1 MARIKHGRII
11 KHTMNNNRLI
21 PIAENTG
28 PIAEGHAHASRQ
40 YNPITVKTIVSIR
53 TIMASGHKTG

>member
-1 MARIKHGRII
+1 M
-11 KHTMNNNRLI
+11 KHTMNNDRLI

-28 PIAEGHAHASRQ
+28 PIAEGHVHVSRQ